1 MSMSTDPAGT
11 QASKTIASPRFCRM
25 GPPACVLADDYKR
38 ELRTQEE
45 AKMEGRVLLDST
57 A

>member
-1 MSMSTDPAGT
+1 MSTDPAGT